1 MSERDTD
8 IEFDF
13 FDEPETE
20 EATER
25 VRLPRRP
32 TTGGGGP
39 PRRPVRAP
47 QGLIPMLRL
56 AGLIAF
62 LILAVIVLVFLLK
75 GCASSS
81 KHSTYANY
89 MDKVRTI
96 ARDSEQIGRQLNTA
110 LTATGV
116 KETDLESRI
125 RGLAATQKQQ
135 ADEARS
141 LEPPGPLHAEHDHLI
156 EALDLRASGLSLLAD
171 AFGKT
176 ATSKNATNSGAV
188 LASQTRLLIA
198 SDVIWDFY
206 FRDAAQRVLQDQ
218 HITGVNV
225 PDSSF
230 IANPDLAS
238 SQAMANVWTRIHGTT
253 TPSSP
258 TGNHGSALVSVTAL
272 PDDKRLDP
280 GAVNTVTASTDL
292 AFQVAVQDS
301 GSFQEFSVKVTL
313 TIAKTPKSIVQSKT
327 LDVINAGETKTLT
340 FSDLGAPP
348 FGVPT
353 TLKVD
358 VQPVP
363 GEKTTS
369 NNSAEYRVI
378 FSLG

>member
-1 MSERDTD
+1 
-8 IEFDF
+8 
-13 FDEPETE
+13 
-20 EATER
+20 
-25 VRLPRRP
+25 
-32 TTGGGGP
+32 
-39 PRRPVRAP
+39 
-47 QGLIPMLRL
+47 MLRL

-81 KHSTYANY
+81 KHSMYANY

-141 LEPPGPLHAEHDHLI
+141 LAPPGPLHAEHDHLI
-156 EALDLRASGLSLLAD
+156 ESLDLRASGLSLLAD

-218 HITGVNV
+218 NITGVNV

-272 PDDKRLDP
+272 PDGKRLDS
-280 GAVNTVTASTDL
+280 GAVNTITASTDL

-340 FSDLGAPP
+340 FSNLGAPP